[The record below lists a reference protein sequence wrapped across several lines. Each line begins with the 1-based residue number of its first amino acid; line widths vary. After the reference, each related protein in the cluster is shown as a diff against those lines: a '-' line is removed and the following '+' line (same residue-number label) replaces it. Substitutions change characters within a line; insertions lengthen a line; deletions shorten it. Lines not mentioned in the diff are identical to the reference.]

1 MKVRELS
8 AAVAELDQALAY
20 YGRIETRLARAL
32 LEEVQAAKQSIMR
45 FPLAW
50 KPLPG
55 DLRSF
60 TLDRFPYALIYRPSP
75 EEILIIAYAHLRR
88 QPDYWRERWPS
99 TH

>member
-8 AAVAELDQALAY
+8 PAVAELDQAPGY
-20 YGRIETRLARAL
+20 YGRIQTRLARAL
-32 LEEVQAAKQSIMR
+32 LHEVQAAKQSIMR

-55 DLRSF
+55 GLRSF
-60 TLDRFPYALIYRPSP
+60 SLNRFPYALIYQPSP

-88 QPDYWRERWPS
+88 KPGYWRERWPG